1 MKVKNLKNIVDAL
14 MEQGLGDCEI
24 MADDTRK
31 PLVCVETATQHNAD
45 DDGKNEI
52 RMVFAYD
59 SAAAIARLY
68 TNITGQNTIGTTK

>member
-59 SAAAIARLY
+59 SASAIARLY
-68 TNITGQNTIGTTK
+68 TNITGQNPIGTTK